1 MYVVINQ
8 YNNVQLAGATYMDVH
23 KAGGGIHYTVEH
35 TRAASE
41 HQLYTTLEKRLNSMI
56 STGTTTV
63 ECKSGYGLEV
73 DTEVKMLKVIERAK
87 KQMPVTI
94 STTFLGAHSVPR

>member
-1 MYVVINQ
+1 ME
-8 YNNVQLAGATYMDVH
+8 VH
-23 KAGGGIHYTVEH
+23 QAGGGINYTVEH

-41 HQLYTTLEKRLNSMI
+41 DVLYSGLENRLRTML

-73 DTEVKMLKVIERAK
+73 NTEVKMLKVIERARREL
-87 KQMPVTI
+87 PLTI
-94 STTFLGAHSVPR
+94 SSTFLGAHSVPRYEH

>member
-1 MYVVINQ
+1 
-8 YNNVQLAGATYMDVH
+8 MDVH
-23 KAGGGIHYTVEH
+23 KAGGGINFTVEH

-41 HQLYTTLEKRLNSMI
+41 DLLYKGLKQRLLNMM

-73 DTEVKMLKVIERAK
+73 DTEVKMLKVIDRASK
-87 KQMPVTI
+87 EIPITI
-94 STTFLGAHSVPR
+94 SSTFLGAHSVPRYLIFT